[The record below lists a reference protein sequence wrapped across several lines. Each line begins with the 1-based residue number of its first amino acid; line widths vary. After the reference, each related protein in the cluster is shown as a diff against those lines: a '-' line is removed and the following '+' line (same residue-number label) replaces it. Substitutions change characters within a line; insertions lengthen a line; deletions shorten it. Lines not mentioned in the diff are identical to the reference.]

1 MKDTARASDAPNAG
15 SEFLLGTIGH
25 QLDPM
30 NAGSTTAPFRG
41 FSGDTT
47 RTSAHGPVQVPNN
60 EVLAAVRTHDLPNMP
75 GYPQAYRTYQGGN

>member
-1 MKDTARASDAPNAG
+1 MKDTCRASEGTPVG

-25 QLDPM
+25 QIDPM
-30 NAGSTTAPFRG
+30 DAGSATAPFRG

-47 RTSAHGPVQVPNN
+47 RTSAHPAVSVPTN

>member
-30 NAGSTTAPFRG
+30 DAGSISAPFRG

-47 RTSAHGPVQVPNN
+47 RTSAHSPVVVPTT
-60 EVLAAVRTHDLPNMP
+60 EVLSAVRTMDLPDKP
-75 GYPQAYRTYQGGN
+75 GYPEAYRTYQGGN